1 MNSLKSFFCLFLIG
15 LLCFSLPTFAQKK
28 FTISGK
34 IKDKGT
40 GEMLIG
46 ATVTV
51 KELKGVGTV
60 ANSYGFYSITLVEG
74 SYNLL
79 GRFLGYK
86 EQSVA
91 VTLNKDLILDIILE
105 DDTEKMLQ
113 EVVVTDTK
121 EGDNVTKPE
130 MGMEKINIKSIS
142 NIPVLLG
149 ERDILKTIQLM
160 PGIKSAGEG
169 SSGFSVRGGNYDQN
183 LILLDE
189 APVYNA
195 SHLLGFFSTFNS
207 DAIKDATIYKGTA
220 PAQYGGRLS
229 STVDLTMKDG
239 NNQKLG
245 VSGGIGLIASRLT
258 LEAPIVKDKGS
269 FIISGRRTYA
279 DAFLKLSSDPDISNN
294 SLYFYDLNMKANYK
308 LSAKDHIYLS
318 GYFGRDK
325 LGFGSSFGIDWGN
338 ATGTLRWNHL
348 YNSKLFSNTSLIY
361 SNYDYNIKVGAG
373 GSDFKIFSQIKDLN
387 FKQEFEYFA
396 NPNNSWRF
404 GANVIHHTITPG
416 EISSNNASTNVGGS
430 SLQQRYSLESAIYA
444 NNSWKANDKLN
455 INYGLRISNF
465 TVFGKGDFYELDER
479 KNIKSTTRYESGE
492 VVKNYLNFEPRIS
505 MSYTM
510 TPSSSLKLAFT
521 RNTQNLHLMSNS
533 TSTSPTDKWIPN
545 SNIIKPEIANQAS
558 LGYFKNFKDNEFEFS
573 IETYYKALEN
583 QIDYKDGADVLRN
596 DAIETQL
603 LFGKGRAYGVE
614 FFLRKNKGKLT
625 GWIGYTLSRTERQID
640 GINNGNWYAAR
651 QDRTHDI
658 SIVMMYQA
666 SEKWTLSANWVYQ
679 TGNAITFPSGKYQT
693 DGQVVNYYTE
703 RNGYRMP
710 AYHRLDFGATRKL
723 SNTKRFSSEL
733 IFGLYNAYGRQNP
746 FTINFRQSET
756 NPNITEAVQTSLFR
770 WVPSVTYNFKF

>member
-1 MNSLKSFFCLFLIG
+1 MNPLKLFFYLLFLTFLG
-15 LLCFSLPTFAQKK
+15 FSTPLLAQKK

-34 IKDKGT
+34 IKDKST

-46 ATVTV
+46 ATVSV
-51 KELKGVGTV
+51 KELKGVGTI
-60 ANSYGFYSITLVEG
+60 ANTYGFYSLSLPEG
-74 SYNLL
+74 SYTLL

-86 EQSVA
+86 E
-91 VTLNKDLILDIILE
+91 LNTPILLDKNLVIDFILE
-105 DDTEKMLQ
+105 DDNEKFLE

-121 EGDNVTKPE
+121 EGDNVTKAE
-130 MGMEKINIKSIS
+130 MGMEKINMKSIS

-169 SSGFSVRGGNYDQN
+169 SSGFSVRGGNFDQN

-207 DAIKDATIYKGTA
+207 DAIKDAAVYKGTA

-229 STVDLTMKDG
+229 STVDLSMKDG

-258 LEAPIVKDKGS
+258 IEAPIVKDKGS

-279 DAFLKLSSDPDISNN
+279 DAFLKLSSDPAVSNN
-294 SLYFYDLNMKANYK
+294 SIYFYDLNMKANYK
-308 LSAKDHIYLS
+308 LGKKDHLYLS
-318 GYFGRDK
+318 GYFGKDK

-338 ATGTLRWNHL
+338 STGTLRWNHL

-361 SNYDYNIKVGAG
+361 SSYSYNIKIGAG
-373 GSDFKIFSQIKDLN
+373 GSDFQIFSQIRDLN

-416 EISSNNASTNVGGS
+416 EISTNNADSNLGNAD
-430 SLQQRYSLESAIYA
+430 LQQRYSLESAVYA
-444 NNSWKANDKLN
+444 TNSWKANDKLN
-455 INYGLRISNF
+455 VVYGLRISNF
-465 TVFGKGDFYELDER
+465 TVLGKGNFYDLDER
-479 KNIKSTTRYESGE
+479 GNIKNITSYENGE
-492 VVKNYLNFEPRIS
+492 VVKNYLNFEPRVS
-505 MSYTM
+505 MSYSVNN
-510 TPSSSLKLAFT
+510 SSSLKVAFT
-521 RNTQNLHLMSNS
+521 RNTQNLHLMTNS

-558 LGYFKNFKDNEFEFS
+558 LGYFKNFKENEFEFS
-573 IETYYKALEN
+573 VETYYKALEN

-614 FFLRKNKGKLT
+614 FLIRKNKGKLT
-625 GWIGYTLSRTERQID
+625 GWIGYTLSRTERQIE

-658 SIVMMYQA
+658 SVVLMYA
-666 SEKWTLSANWVYQ
+666 LSSKWTVSANWVYQ
-679 TGNAITFPSGKYQT
+679 TGNAITFPSGKYQVN
-693 DGQVVNYYTE
+693 GQVVNYYTE

-710 AYHRLDFGATRKL
+710 AYHRLDLGFTRKL
-723 SNTKRFSSEL
+723 SDTKRFSSEL
-733 IFGLYNAYGRQNP
+733 ILGLYNAYGRENP

-756 NPNITEAVQTSLFR
+756 NPNLTEAVQTSLFR